1 MNVLAVTVGIAIVLG
16 VAVDMALT
24 VLHPT
29 IRGAFSHRL
38 TRGLW
43 RMIRALSVATGSR
56 QMLTFAGPIATVALF
71 VAWLGGLWLGFG
83 LVYLPFVD
91 QFSATVHF
99 VHRGVFAALYASASV
114 LTTLGLGD
122 VLPTQNGMRVA
133 VVCEAAAG
141 VATVSAAISYV
152 LSVYPLATQTRAHA
166 LYLSDLRL
174 RLPRAACEYIAAT
187 GNTGVAEVHQR
198 LIAGH
203 QSLRRFPVLY
213 YFHPD
218 AEEESV
224 SRLLES
230 AVVLCAV
237 ARWAPPDE
245 VTPYGFRVAEGLLA
259 TLELIRA
266 DYLAKYVAGHI
277 GQPSDEQIPAEDAAA
292 VLRSLRDQLAS
303 PLRKARLS
311 DSEAR
316 QFTRFASNM
325 DHLLEGLARA
335 HVYHHEPLLH
345 RFAECDEPSA
355 GTA

>member
-1 MNVLAVTVGIAIVLG
+1 MNVLSVIVGIAIVLG
-16 VAVDMALT
+16 IALDMALT

-38 TRGLW
+38 TRTVW
-43 RMIRALSVATGSR
+43 RMIRGLSVATGSR
-56 QMLTFAGPIATVALF
+56 RIFTFAGPLATVALF

-83 LVYLPFVD
+83 LIYLPFVD
-91 QFSATVHF
+91 QLSSTVHF

-141 VATVSAAISYV
+141 VATLSAAISYV

-174 RLPRAACEYIAAT
+174 RSPRAACEYIAAT

-198 LIAGH
+198 LIEGH

-224 SRLLES
+224 IRLLES

-245 VTPYGFRVAEGLLA
+245 VTPYGFRVAEGLRR

-277 GQPSDEQIPAEDAAA
+277 GQVGRDQIPTEEAA
-292 VLRSLRDQLAS
+292 VTLRSLRERLAS
-303 PLRKARLS
+303 PLSKARLS
-311 DSEAR
+311 DSDAR
-316 QFTRFASNM
+316 QFTRFTADM

-335 HVYHHEPLLH
+335 HVYDHQPLLH
-345 RFAECDEPSA
+345 RFANCDEPSVDA
-355 GTA
+355 A